1 MAFYHHAAARCKGL
15 KGYQCRNAS
24 QFTSTKGKKDED
36 SLSHPHTRSNPFTL
50 LLHSTSS
57 TRMLAIALIKAV
69 NERNIHTSF
78 CHISFCCLGFKLTA
92 YITPKDKIQSVT
104 ECVIILTSLQ
114 FTWI

>member
-1 MAFYHHAAARCKGL
+1 MLLLVVR
-15 KGYQCRNAS
+15 AS
-24 QFTSTKGKKDED
+24 KDTSAGMLHNSHQQRERKTKTL
-36 SLSHPHTRSNPFTL
+36 SLTHIHTHSHPFTL

-69 NERNIHTSF
+69 NERNIHIKFLLSR
-78 CHISFCCLGFKLTA
+78 FKLTA

-114 FTWI
+114 FT